1 MGGRD
6 HQYPPTTRTELLQN
20 YFESQGISGGGEG
33 VVWERVYIKILI
45 KVVHKF
51 FIDDAKVPTAT

>member
-33 VVWERVYIKILI
+33 VVWERIYINILI
-45 KVVHKF
+45 KVVHEF
-51 FIDDAKVPTAT
+51 LY